1 MRQSPGGPA
10 AQRGGPVDSRMRVS
24 AVSEPLPGR
33 DEQLG
38 QIFINMR
45 RAMNVSRETIA
56 RRLATRAQTIDDF
69 EAGAVTALPHW
80 KETERIVRGYCE
92 LLRLDPQPILWRIRS
107 HLDSLARPPVAAP
120 RPAVVQA
127 PVVRP
132 NGMPATV
139 VRTSARAKDRADE
152 DDRPPAN
159 RRRRRMRTLFTLT
172 APVALLAGIVYS
184 AHAAPRLVYPVIA
197 MLPDRLEIPVRAGL
211 EYLVLLTA
219 PSRDGLRWIDVGDP
233 QMRKAD
239 KLQTESR

>member
-1 MRQSPGGPA
+1 
-10 AQRGGPVDSRMRVS
+10 MRVS
-24 AVSEPLPGR
+24 AVSEPMPGR

-80 KETERIVRGYCE
+80 KETERIVRGYCD

-107 HLDSLARPPVAAP
+107 HLDSLSRPPMMAP
-120 RPAVVQA
+120 RPPVVQA
-127 PVVRP
+127 PAVRP
-132 NGMPATV
+132 NAMPATV
-139 VRTSARAKDRADE
+139 VRASERDE

-159 RRRRRMRTLFTLT
+159 RRRRRMRRLFTLT

-211 EYLVLLTA
+211 EYMVLLTA
-219 PSRDGLRWIDVGDP
+219 PSRDGLRWIDVSDP

>member
-1 MRQSPGGPA
+1 
-10 AQRGGPVDSRMRVS
+10 MRVS

-56 RRLATRAQTIDDF
+56 RRLATHAQTIDDF

-80 KETERIVRGYCE
+80 KETERIVRGYCD

-120 RPAVVQA
+120 RPPVAQA
-127 PVVRP
+127 PAVRQ

-139 VRTSARAKDRADE
+139 VRTRERVDDDDE
-152 DDRPPAN
+152 RPRPN

-211 EYLVLLTA
+211 EYMVLLTA